1 MADCVPSLETTIDDD
16 PSMVKYLA
24 CEDDEIVVNVRTKSK
39 YVKLNV
45 GGALYTTTIGTLTKH
60 DNMLRAM
67 FSGRME
73 LQTDEEGTLIKLYIL
88 VF

>member
-1 MADCVPSLETTIDDD
+1 MADCVPTPDLIDEDQPISKFISTSL
-16 PSMVKYLA
+16 L
-24 CEDDEIVVNVRTKSK
+24 CEDEIIENLKVKSK

-73 LQTDEEGTLIKLYIL
+73 LQTDEEGMKGKTR
-88 VF
+88 V

>member
-1 MADCVPSLETTIDDD
+1 MADCVPTPELIE
-16 PSMVKYLA
+16 
-24 CEDDEIVVNVRTKSK
+24 EDQPINKFSPLSYEEEVPENFRSKSK

-73 LQTDEEGTLIKLYIL
+73 LQADEEGNKGLG
-88 VF
+88 